1 MIKLLLTAIICC
13 LSFISTTTQSNFQ
26 ACKDTGIP
34 SNSYTIKTIVLDAG
48 HGGKDDGCSGQHSK
62 EKHLALDITLALG
75 ATIEAAY
82 PSINVIYT
90 RTKDVFIPLHKR
102 ASIANRSK
110 ADLFMSIHCNALG
123 KKLAYISGTETFVMG
138 TENSAHNSEVAR
150 RENEAIL
157 LEDNYQEQ
165 YQGFDP
171 NSDEGHIF
179 QNIFQNAHL
188 DRSILLA
195 EKVEKYVSRF
205 TKRKSRGVRQA
216 AFVVLRQTTMPSVLV
231 ETGFLTN
238 SEDEQFLSSKSG
250 QEQMASAIFKAFSEY
265 KNEIE
270 EEGFNLEKAMLRE
283 AAIAKKEENKL
294 IASSMEEV
302 PIVQQTVLVSGASQR
317 ATEPE
322 REVKDQKM
330 EKEKGKEKK
339 GKEEKMKEQ
348 QETVVFEDKQPIKK
362 KIKQITFTVQLAAS
376 AAPIDTNVPK
386 WKLEGLKVR
395 KEKTFHKYSVG
406 EYSSYDKAAT
416 RRKELSYAGFK
427 GAFVVAYLN
436 GARISLTEA
445 RALLTQQ

>member
-1 MIKLLLTAIICC
+1 MIKLFLTATICC
-13 LSFISTTTQSNFQ
+13 LSFISNPSQANLQ
-26 ACKDTGIP
+26 ACKDNGIP
-34 SNSYTIKTIVLDAG
+34 SNSHTIKTIVLDAG
-48 HGGKDDGCSGQHSK
+48 HGGKDAGCSGQHSK

-102 ASIANRSK
+102 ASIANRNK

-138 TENSAHNSEVAR
+138 TENSEHNSEVAR

-157 LEDNYQEQ
+157 LEDNYLEQ

-195 EKVEKYVSRF
+195 EKIEKYVASI

-216 AFVVLRQTTMPSVLV
+216 AFVVLRQTTMPSVLI

-238 SEDEQFLSSKSG
+238 PKDEQYLSSDSG
-250 QEQMASAIFKAFSEY
+250 QQQMASAIFKAFSEY
-265 KNEIE
+265 KSEVE
-270 EEGFNLEKAMLRE
+270 EEGFNLELATLRSS
-283 AAIAKKEENKL
+283 AIAKKEEK
-294 IASSMEEV
+294 SMVGSPVAER
-302 PIVQQTVLVSGASQR
+302 PIVQQRVLVSGATQR
-317 ATEPE
+317 ATEPIE
-322 REVKDQKM
+322 TVEQKQ
-330 EKEKGKEKK
+330 EILVL
-339 GKEEKMKEQ
+339 EEKSPINKE
-348 QETVVFEDKQPIKK
+348 IKK
-362 KIKQITFTVQLAAS
+362 ISFSVQLAAS
-376 AAPIDTNVPK
+376 PTPIDTNIPK
-386 WKLEGLKVR
+386 WQLEGLKVR
-395 KEKTFHKYSVG
+395 KEKNFHKYSVG
-406 EYSSYDKAAT
+406 DYTSYDQAAI

-436 GARISLTEA
+436 GNRISLSEA
-445 RALLTQQ
+445 QTLLTEQ

>member
-1 MIKLLLTAIICC
+1 MIKLFLTALICC
-13 LSFISTTTQSNFQ
+13 LSFVSYTVQPNFQ
-26 ACKDTGIP
+26 TCKDNGIP
-34 SNSYTIKTIVLDAG
+34 SNSHTIKTIVLDAG

-75 ATIEAAY
+75 KTIEAAY

-102 ASIANRSK
+102 ATIANRNK
-110 ADLFMSIHCNALG
+110 ADLFISIHCNALG

-138 TENSAHNSEVAR
+138 TENSEHNSEVAR

-157 LEDNYQEQ
+157 LEDNYLEQ

-195 EKVEKYVSRF
+195 EKIEKYVTNSS
-205 TKRKSRGVRQA
+205 KRKSRGVRQA

-238 SEDEQFLSSKSG
+238 SKDEQYLLSKSG
-250 QEQMASAIFKAFSEY
+250 QQEMASAIFKAFSEY
-265 KNEIE
+265 KSAVE
-270 EEGFNLEKAMLRE
+270 EEGFHLELATLKESIIPEQEEIRSKAPS
-283 AAIAKKEENKL
+283 IDKVSTIK
-294 IASSMEEV
+294 
-302 PIVQQTVLVSGASQR
+302 QTVLVSGATQR
-317 ATEPE
+317 ATEP
-322 REVKDQKM
+322 VQAIAAPQKELIK
-330 EKEKGKEKK
+330 EKESI
-339 GKEEKMKEQ
+339 
-348 QETVVFEDKQPIKK
+348 EDKNKSV
-362 KIKQITFTVQLAAS
+362 TFSVQLAAS
-376 AAPIDTNVPK
+376 LTPIDTNTPK
-386 WKLEGLKVR
+386 WKLEDLKVR
-395 KEKTFHKYSVG
+395 KEKQFHKYLIG
-406 EYSSYDKAAT
+406 DYKDYEKAAT

-436 GARISLTEA
+436 GKRISLSEA
-445 RALLTQQ
+445 RTLLTEQ